1 MAEVKNAFIKSKM
14 NLDLDARLVPN
25 GEYRQGFN
33 IQVSKSEGDDVG
45 ALENVLGNKLLENFD
60 TLAGVS
66 GLTIIG
72 SHVSE
77 IDNLIFLFLTNY
89 TDPSPNPA
97 ANPTYNPT
105 GQNYIYSYNT
115 QTEFAYQLV
124 SGSFLNFS
132 TTNPIYGVNLLEDIL
147 FFTDNRN
154 QPRKLNI
161 TLASNDSNYYT
172 NEDQIS
178 IAKFAPYDPIR
189 LYKNSTTA
197 GLSGYETTMY
207 DVVSPALPNT
217 TTANPYLQNS
227 NGNPAY
233 AGDANFLEDKFIRFS
248 YRYRFDDNEYSVFA
262 PFTQAAFIP
271 KQDGYFLTTG
281 AAGTTTD
288 EDATYRSTVVD
299 FMENKVNKILLQI
312 PLPVAGNQ
320 LSTNFH
326 IKEIEILYK
335 EDSAIPVYALDTI
348 TNFGTASTL
357 EYTYQGGK
365 PYKTLPESELVRVFD
380 KVPVKALAQEV
391 SGNRIIYGNFQDKH
405 TPPSA
410 IDYNVNAS
418 KKLSFNIS
426 SANTPAGTTA
436 ITEYP
441 ASTLKQNRN
450 YQVGVV
456 LSDKYGRSSTVI
468 LSNNISQAS
477 QNADG
482 TNLNFDASTIYHN
495 YRTSSDATNLPAGTW
510 PGDSLKVLF
519 NTQLDGAGFDKNGS
533 TGTPGLY
540 NGTSSSAN
548 YNPLGWYSYKIV
560 VKQTEQEYYNVYL
573 PGILNGPPNG
583 ITTDDTVNEV
593 GFITLINDNVNKVPR
608 DLSEVGPEQKQ
619 FRSSVELFGRVSPDY
634 VLNTNP
640 SYNTQFYPE
649 TSQSLPLPNTVI
661 TIAEEDDLFGI
672 AAGASIPNIYDTL
685 SNPLIG
691 RISQINSNA
700 IGASGSA
707 TTPYNFKLSVFET
720 SPVESLLQIYY
731 ETSTTGLISELN
743 QAILTGNPN
752 EATGLSS
759 FTSNFTEAKG
769 NGDTIVSQFGVLTA
783 AGGDTPQPVNLTLIS
798 VINEEGTNVTSQF
811 ELVPDPGS
819 STTLYDLK
827 VASGAY
833 FAYLA
838 DGPKVYTFTFK
849 DLSGSGGSPTATLT
863 LGNVTPSFVFTSG
876 GSAPTTIS
884 ESVGTKIINANNSI
898 FSAVNGSADTSTA
911 DGNSVPIN
919 KRELVYS
926 LVSNAHPDIFT
937 IDPVSGQINVSNNS
951 DPTGSYSLT
960 IQVQDP
966 GPSSNNKTSFTVN
979 LVFGQAVVNPGFGAN
994 LFFNANNYLDS
1005 PGGSSLALYWT
1016 SNANNAVST
1025 GPASG
1030 SGSNYFDRTI
1040 GGAQG
1045 SDSNTLVLPTTL
1057 ADASNSYT
1065 TQATTFRNSSNGA
1078 VNYKNTN
1085 YNVLGTSNQSDG
1097 GLTAGTGYL
1106 YFDVTMENIQYQNYL
1121 ENSNNNRFPFA
1132 LFPIILQYRATGAG
1146 DNQWVDAIDIEGKII
1161 SFGGVTKNIYDYY
1174 NQSFPISS
1182 NQEFSF
1188 EGMLE
1193 YKNSAIGAFNSNR
1206 VNSPINTNN
1215 AVSGQ
1220 CMAVETQA
1228 MNNTNQS
1235 ELATIAQRAVAFG
1248 GAATINSGGTNVKA
1262 YSSVSDKF
1270 GDYRFIVRYPY
1281 GSDTAD
1287 SSIITTPG
1295 DWNGTPAQLPSTSFY
1310 DASMFS
1316 YTIKWGD
1323 FYYPAANGETFFE
1336 YQFSSVGYNTA
1347 QEASN
1352 NGQFTGGLSLF
1363 AREFLPRYIT
1373 QLYTNEA
1380 LTTTWAPSNWSE
1392 SAGWYAFRLVSNSNS
1407 SAQYGTDTASPFPIG
1422 GSTINKS
1429 GIETND
1435 RIWVAFIEN
1444 NGIKRKGLAFPSSTV
1459 SFGGYTDSEF

>member
-1 MAEVKNAFIKSKM
+1 MAEVKNAFIRSKM

-97 ANPTYNPT
+97 ASPTYNST

-124 SGSFLNFS
+124 SGPFLNFS
-132 TTNPIYGVNLLEDIL
+132 TTNLIYGINLLEDIL

-161 TLASNDSNYYT
+161 TLASNNPNYYT

-178 IAKFAPYDPIR
+178 VAKFSPYESIR
-189 LYKNSTTA
+189 LYKNSTTT

-207 DVVSPALPNT
+207 DVVSPSLPNT
-217 TTANPYLQNS
+217 TTANPYLQGS
-227 NGNPAY
+227 NNNPAY

-299 FMENKVNKILLQI
+299 FMENKINKILLQI
-312 PLPVAGNQ
+312 PLPVTGNQ
-320 LSTNFH
+320 LASNFH

-335 EDSAIPVYALDTI
+335 EDNAIPVYALDSL
-348 TNFGTASTL
+348 TNFGTATTL
-357 EYTYQGGK
+357 EYIYQGGK
-365 PYKTLPESELVRVFD
+365 PYKTLPENELIRVFD

-405 TPPSA
+405 TPPPS

-418 KKLSFNIS
+418 QKLGFQIPS
-426 SANTPAGTTA
+426 STLPSGQTA

-450 YQVGVV
+450 YQVGIV

-468 LSNNISQAS
+468 LSNNTSQAA
-477 QNADG
+477 QAADG
-482 TNLNFDASTIYHN
+482 NLINFDASTIYHN
-495 YRTSSDATNLPAGTW
+495 YRTSIDATNLPVTTW

-519 NTQLDGAGFDKNGS
+519 NTQLSGAGFDKNGS

-583 ITTDDTVNEV
+583 ITTSDIAGEV
-593 GFITLINDNVNKVPR
+593 GFVTLINDNVNKVPR
-608 DLSEVGPEQKQ
+608 DLTEVGPEQKQ
-619 FRSSVELFGRVSPDY
+619 FRSSVELFGRVSSNY

-649 TSQSLPLPNTVI
+649 TSENLPLSNTVI
-661 TIAEEDDLFGI
+661 AIAEEDDLFGRT
-672 AAGASIPNIYDTL
+672 AGTDIPNVYESI

-700 IGASGSA
+700 IGGSGSA
-707 TTPYNFKLSVFET
+707 TTPYNFKLGVFET

-743 QAILTGNPN
+743 QAILAGNLN
-752 EATGLSS
+752 EATDLFA
-759 FTSNFTEAKG
+759 FTADFTEAKG
-769 NGDTIVSQFGVLTA
+769 NGDTIVSGFGVLTP
-783 AGGDTPQPVNLTLIS
+783 AGGDTPQAVNLTLKS
-798 VINEEGTNVTSQF
+798 VTNENGDVTSQF
-811 ELVPDPGS
+811 QLVPDPGS
-819 STTLYDLK
+819 STTSYDLK
-827 VASGAY
+827 IASGVY

-838 DGPKVYTFTFK
+838 DGPKIYTFTFE
-849 DLSGSGGSPTATLT
+849 DLSGSGGSPTATIT
-863 LGNVTPSFVFTSG
+863 LGNVTPSF
-876 GSAPTTIS
+876 SATPATIS
-884 ESVGTKIINANNSI
+884 ASVGSKIINGNNSI
-898 FSAVNGSADTSTA
+898 FSAVNGSADTTGA
-911 DGNSVPIN
+911 TGNSIAIN

-926 LVSNAHPDIFT
+926 LVSNAYPDIFS
-937 IDPVSGQINVSNNS
+937 IDPVSGQINVSNDA
-951 DPTGSYSLT
+951 DPSGSYSLT

-966 GPSSNNKTSFTVN
+966 GPDSNNKASFTTS
-979 LVFGQAVVNPGFGAN
+979 LVFGQPAVNAGFGAN
-994 LFFNANNYLDS
+994 LSINANNYLYS
-1005 PGGSSLALYWT
+1005 SGGSSLAIYWT
-1016 SNANNAVST
+1016 SNATNYVAT
-1025 GPASG
+1025 GPSSG

-1040 GGAQG
+1040 GGAAG
-1045 SDSNTLVLPTTL
+1045 SDSNTLILPTTL

-1065 TQATTFRNSSNGA
+1065 TQAVTFRNTSSGP

-1085 YNVLGTSNQSDG
+1085 YNVLGTSNQADG
-1097 GLTAGTGYL
+1097 GITSGTAYL

-1132 LFPIILQYRATGAG
+1132 TFPMILQHRPSGAG
-1146 DNQWVDAIDIEGKII
+1146 DNQWVDAVDIEGKLIA
-1161 SFGGVTKNIYDYY
+1161 FGGVTKNEYSYY
-1174 NQSFPISS
+1174 SQSFPIS
-1182 NQEFSF
+1182 NNREFSF

-1193 YKNSAIGAFNSNR
+1193 HKNSAIGAFNSSK
-1206 VNSPINTNN
+1206 VNSPSSTNN
-1215 AVSGQ
+1215 ALSGQ

-1228 MNNTNQS
+1228 MNNNNQN
-1235 ELATIAQRAVAFG
+1235 ELATVAQRAVAFG
-1248 GAATINSGGTNVKA
+1248 AAATINNAGVNTKA
-1262 YSSVSDKF
+1262 YANALDKF

-1281 GSDTAD
+1281 GSDAAD
-1287 SSIITTPG
+1287 SSIVTTPG
-1295 DWNGTPAQLPSTSFY
+1295 DWNATPPQLPSTGFY
-1310 DASMFS
+1310 NSSMFS
-1316 YTIKWGD
+1316 YTLKWGD
-1323 FYYPAANGETFFE
+1323 FYYPTANGETFFE
-1336 YQFSSVGYNTA
+1336 YQFSSVGYNDF

-1352 NGQFTGGLSLF
+1352 NGQFTGGQSLF

-1373 QLYTNEA
+1373 QLYTEET
-1380 LTTTWAPSNWSE
+1380 LTTTWTPLNWS
-1392 SAGWYAFRLVSNSNS
+1392 SGSGWYAFRLVSNSNS
-1407 SAQYGTDTASPFPIG
+1407 SAIYGTDTASPLPIG

-1435 RIWVAFIEN
+1435 RIWIAFIDN
-1444 NGIKRKGLAFPSSTV
+1444 NGKKQKGLAFPSST
-1459 SFGGYTDSEF
+1459 STFGGGEYTELEF